1 MNKMPCYVG
10 GVFNKVVLSSELKAM
25 GADSEFLKKLGGGH
39 GNGELTLS
47 RSI

>member
-25 GADSEFLKKLGGGH
+25 GADSDFSKGGGQ
-39 GNGELTLS
+39 GMKFKK
-47 RSI
+47 I